1 MNTAQQPEALRFT
14 KKPVVIE
21 AFQMTEERRASNADW
36 PEWMHQA
43 WQLDRE
49 APGSLYPTEEGTGD
63 GTLSI
68 GTLEG
73 QHLVSWG
80 DWIIRGVKGELY
92 PCKPGIFEATYTSE
106 TKPEAQ
112 LSAIGAGGVEPLR
125 KRAAPQGWK
134 LVPVEPTEKMIIEG
148 GCAQTLKDGHRY
160 IGECTAKTAWS
171 FMLAAAPT
179 PPEAFETEGGLV
191 CENSTSKQGAQ
202 ASVSNMTSAA
212 PVQMPEPFTTLVRKK
227 SWPTNCYEASPLY
240 NHRDYGRLWADERV
254 NVYTEQQVRALLAA
268 QAKQGG
274 AA

>member
-1 MNTAQQPEALRFT
+1 MTHTSTQQPNALRLTDKYEIEGFSQDHHFAQEQWCWQA
-14 KKPVVIE
+14 VVELRRQHARIE
-21 AFQMTEERRASNADW
+21 ELEDVAD
-36 PEWMHQA
+36 MA
-43 WQLDRE
+43 IKRI
-49 APGSLYPTEEGTGD
+49 A
-63 GTLSI
+63 
-68 GTLEG
+68 
-73 QHLVSWG
+73 
-80 DWIIRGVKGELY
+80 EL
-92 PCKPGIFEATYTSE
+92 
-106 TKPEAQ
+106 EAQ

-125 KRAAPQGWK
+125 KQAAVPQGWK

-240 NHRDYGRLWADERV
+240 NHRDYGRLWANERV
-254 NVYTEQQVRALLAA
+254 NVYTEQQVRALLAEASALAA

-274 AA
+274 V